1 MPFEFFSENMVKY
14 IWAVFCKKENGM
26 HKVGEK
32 ILYGSGGV
40 MHVVDIREER
50 VGGEPRQYYVLR
62 AHGAHEDSLTYV
74 PVDNEKLTSMMYPI
88 MTEEELDL
96 LFRNTAQAEGEEWL
110 ADSKARGESFR
121 KILDSGDRLAL
132 MRMIRAIRTASEMR
146 SREGKKNFLSDE
158 NAMRKAKKL
167 LYSEISLITGISE
180 DEVEDFVTR
189 EIEKYK

>member
-1 MPFEFFSENMVKY
+1 MPFEFFPENMVKY
-14 IWAVFCKKENGM
+14 IWKYLAKKENGM
-26 HKVGEK
+26 HKVGEN

-50 VGGEPRQYYVLR
+50 VGGAPRQYYVLR

-74 PVDNEKLTSMMYPI
+74 PVDNEKLTSMMYPV

-96 LFRNTAQAEGEEWL
+96 LFRNTAEAEGEEWL

-132 MRMIRAIRTASEMR
+132 MRMIRSISVASERR

-167 LYSEISLITGISE
+167 LYSEISLIKGISE

-189 EIEKYK
+189 EIEKYR